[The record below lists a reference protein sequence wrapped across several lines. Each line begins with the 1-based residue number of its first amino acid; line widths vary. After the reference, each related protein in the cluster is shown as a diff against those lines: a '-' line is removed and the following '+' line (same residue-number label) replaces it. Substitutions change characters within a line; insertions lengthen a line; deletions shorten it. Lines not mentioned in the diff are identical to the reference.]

1 MSIGYS
7 TQKGYNRGMDDGIK
21 YSLGLDIGTTSV
33 GWAVVNL
40 DKERIEDLGVRIF
53 ERPEHPK
60 DGKSLAEP
68 RRAARSTRRRL
79 RRRRQRLNYLKQFFI
94 NQGLLT
100 RQEVDDTIS
109 SAHTKAWRQAHDPYQ
124 LRVKG
129 LTKKLSPDELLIAL
143 YHIAK
148 RRGYKSNR
156 KSIEQSD
163 TTGDGKKVN
172 SAISKNDQILSEMKY
187 SSVSQALL
195 TDDRFR
201 ERKRNTIDDYR
212 YSFSRVDFLDEI
224 RHILDRQKD
233 FYPNELSI
241 DHINQLLGI
250 DVYHDEKGQP
260 IPIDHKLTNNDIN
273 RLTKHGQT
281 TLNGI
286 FYQRPFMTSELIN
299 RMRGKCPLEKDQPRA
314 PKASYSF
321 ELFRLAEDLS
331 HLQYTLD
338 FVETGTDWQVRKERK
353 RQAQFLT
360 ADQIEACVD
369 KCLKTQTVK
378 YSAIREVLGFKDDN
392 SFQFTYIRGK
402 SPDEKTLA
410 KDPLAKEKNTFAQ
423 LRFYHGVKSVLKDLP
438 DDWQNVSSDQDLF
451 DKIGEVLTC
460 NKDDYSIREGLI
472 EVNKDR
478 SAQGKA
484 ELSDEAINTIVNSK
498 LSFAGFGH
506 LSLVALRK
514 ITPYL
519 LKGNG
524 MTYDKAVEEAGYQFN
539 AKLSGHKNLLPP
551 LSEEESHQI
560 TNPVVKRAVSQTI
573 KVVNAIIHKYG
584 APYRIGIECAGE
596 LAKSFKERE
605 DIKKRQDKNAEN
617 NQEAVKELRSGK
629 LGSDG
634 EQFEAQVAPT
644 GTSITKL
651 NFYKQ
656 QDCKCPYCGEPLN
669 INRIFSDDNYAEI
682 DHIIPFSI
690 CGNDTKANKVLV
702 HTTCNQIKGNQTPYQ
717 TWGNDPER
725 WKIIEATARANHKL
739 GAAKQRRLLA
749 QTLPDED
756 WSLHAINDTRYI
768 SKFISRY
775 IKSNL
780 KFRPMDDADDDS
792 HTQRQ
797 RVIMPAGAITSY
809 LRRMWHIGHKD
820 REGDCLH
827 HSVDAVIVALTT
839 QAIIQDCSV
848 YSAYIDDHTKM
859 QFGDNASQAGS
870 AKLVRALQR
879 ITDPATGEIKE
890 VDYKELM
897 QDMLPWSRFD
907 EELRKREE
915 QPDPVNDNL
924 AIWRNKF
931 SDLYKDQDSDF
942 INRIHPIF
950 VSRMPKRGVSGKTN
964 KDTAY
969 SVKTKDNDDKT
980 RSTRV
985 KLVNLTLD
993 KLNNSAIRDVDET
1006 LYGQLKQYITD
1017 HQKWQNEKNKWKV
1030 ARQKQKKHLDKSS
1043 TDSEADLTPA
1053 DLPPEPIEP
1062 KVYKSGKRFDKNGN
1076 PISPIKSIKVYE
1088 PHPMTSGFLVNN
1100 DTAYVNNGSMV
1111 RLDVYKRPNKKGKI
1125 EHFFVPVYAHM
1136 IKRGH
1141 PEIKPTKI
1149 LPEPKKGTPKEIDS
1163 SFSFVCSLFPNDYVK
1178 ITLGGEVKEGY
1189 YVMYDNRNA
1198 RLTLLPHAGTSK
1210 DLPTK
1215 KKDETNDDQVDQSTD
1230 ETDDNDKKKTGIK
1243 RPNRYPAFRISPRS
1257 ATKIERLD
1265 INVLGDNYKWD

>member
-1 MSIGYS
+1 
-7 TQKGYNRGMDDGIK
+7 MDDGIK

-53 ERPEHPK
+53 ERPENPK
-60 DGKSLAEP
+60 NGKSLAEP
-68 RRAARSTRRRL
+68 RRTARSTRRRL

-100 RQEVDDTIS
+100 KQEVDNIIGST
-109 SAHTKAWRQAHDPYQ
+109 HTKAWHQAHDPYQ

-129 LTKKLSPDELLIAL
+129 LTEKLSPDELLIAL

-195 TDDRFR
+195 ADDRFR

-233 FYPNELSI
+233 FYPNEFSI

-360 ADQIEACVD
+360 ADQIKACVD

-378 YSAIREVLGFKDDN
+378 YSAIREALGFKGNN

-438 DDWQNVSSDQDLF
+438 NDWQDVSSDQDLF

-472 EVNKDR
+472 KVNKDR

-484 ELSDEAINTIVNSK
+484 ELSDEAINAIVNSK

-524 MTYDKAVEEAGYQFN
+524 MTYDKAVEEAGYQFT

-551 LSEEESHQI
+551 LNEEESHQI

-629 LGSDG
+629 LVSDG
-634 EQFEAQVAPT
+634 EQFEAQIVPT

-656 QDCKCPYCGEPLN
+656 QDCKCPYCGEP
-669 INRIFSDDNYAEI
+669 INLGKIFSDNNYAEI

-739 GAAKQRRLLA
+739 GAAKRRRLLT

-780 KFRPMDDADDDS
+780 KFRPMDDTDDDG

-797 RVIMPAGAITSY
+797 RVIMPVGAITSY

-820 REGDCLH
+820 REEDCLH

-848 YSAYIDDHTKM
+848 YSAYIDDRTKM

-890 VDYKELM
+890 ADYKELM
-897 QDMLPWSRFD
+897 QDMLPWPRFD

-915 QPDPVNDNL
+915 QPDPVNDTL

-950 VSRMPKRGVSGKTN
+950 VSRMPKRGVGGKTN
-964 KDTAY
+964 EDTAR

-985 KLVNLTLD
+985 GLANLTLD
-993 KLNNSAIRDVDET
+993 KLNSSAIRDVDET

-1017 HQKWQNEKNKWKV
+1017 RQKWQNEKNKWKA

-1043 TDSEADLTPA
+1043 TDSEADLTLA
-1053 DLPPEPIEP
+1053 NLPPEPIEP
-1062 KVYKSGKRFDKNGN
+1062 KVYKSNKRFDKNGN
-1076 PISPIKSIKVYE
+1076 PISPIKSIKVYKS
-1088 PHPMTSGFLVNN
+1088 HPMTSGFLVNN

-1111 RLDVYKRPNKKGKI
+1111 RLDVYKRPNKKGRI

-1136 IKRGH
+1136 IKKGH

-1149 LPEPKKGTPKEIDS
+1149 LPEPKKGTPKEIDD
-1163 SFSFVCSLFPNDYVK
+1163 SFSFVCSLFPNDYVRCHFPTNDTKSMEIVNEDGTKVTKKGLRRK
-1178 ITLGGEVKEGY
+1178 IGDNDYVDEGY
-1189 YVMYDNRNA
+1189 YVKYAISGGNM
-1198 RLTLLPHAGTSK
+1198 TFIKHSTSSK
-1210 DLPTK
+1210 DTSELIA
-1215 KKDETNDDQVDQSTD
+1215 VS
-1230 ETDDNDKKKTGIK
+1230 G
-1243 RPNRYPAFRISPRS
+1243 RPAFR
-1257 ATKIERLD
+1257 IERLD
-1265 INVLGDNYKWD
+1265 INVLGDNYRWD

>member
-1 MSIGYS
+1 
-7 TQKGYNRGMDDGIK
+7 MDDGIK

-53 ERPEHPK
+53 ERPENPK
-60 DGKSLAEP
+60 NGKSLAEP
-68 RRAARSTRRRL
+68 RRTARSTRRRL

-100 RQEVDDTIS
+100 KQEVDDIIG
-109 SAHTKAWRQAHDPYQ
+109 SAHTKAWHQAHDPYQ

-129 LTKKLSPDELLIAL
+129 LTEKLSPDELLIAL

-163 TTGDGKKVN
+163 TAGDGKKVN

-250 DVYHDEKGQP
+250 DVYHDENGQP

-360 ADQIEACVD
+360 ADQIKACVD

-438 DDWQNVSSDQDLF
+438 NDWQDVSSDQDLF

-484 ELSDEAINTIVNSK
+484 ELSDEAINAIVNSK

-560 TNPVVKRAVSQTI
+560 TNPVVKRAISQTI

-629 LGSDG
+629 LVSDG
-634 EQFEAQVAPT
+634 EQFEAQIAPT

-656 QDCKCPYCGEPLN
+656 QDCKCPYCGEP
-669 INRIFSDDNYAEI
+669 INLSKIFSDDNYAEI

-702 HTTCNQIKGNQTPYQ
+702 HTTCNQIKRNQTPYQ

-780 KFRPMDDADDDS
+780 KFRPMDDADDDG

-820 REGDCLH
+820 REEDCLH

-848 YSAYIDDHTKM
+848 YSAYIDDRTKM

-879 ITDPATGEIKE
+879 ITDPATGEVKE
-890 VDYKELM
+890 ADYKKLM
-897 QDMLPWSRFD
+897 QDMLPWPRFD

-950 VSRMPKRGVSGKTN
+950 VSRMPKRGVGGKTN
-964 KDTAY
+964 EDTAR

-980 RSTRV
+980 RSARV
-985 KLVNLTLD
+985 KLADLTLD
-993 KLNNSAIRDVDET
+993 KLNSSAIRDVDET

-1017 HQKWQNEKNKWKV
+1017 RQKWQNEKNKWKA

-1043 TDSEADLTPA
+1043 TDSEADLTLA
-1053 DLPPEPIEP
+1053 NLPPEPIEP
-1062 KVYKSGKRFDKNGN
+1062 KVYKSNKRFDKNGN
-1076 PISPIKSIKVYE
+1076 PISPIKSIKVYD

-1111 RLDVYKRPNKKGKI
+1111 RLDVYKHPNKKGKI

-1136 IKRGH
+1136 IKKGH

-1149 LPEPKKGTPKEIDS
+1149 LPEPAKGPKEIDS
-1163 SFSFVCSLFPNDYVK
+1163 SFSFVCSLFPNDYVRCHFPTNDTKSMEIVNEDGTKVTKKGLRRK
-1178 ITLGGEVKEGY
+1178 IGDNDYVDEGY
-1189 YVMYDNRNA
+1189 YVKYAISGGNM
-1198 RLTLLPHAGTSK
+1198 TFIKHSTSSK
-1210 DLPTK
+1210 DTSELIA
-1215 KKDETNDDQVDQSTD
+1215 VS
-1230 ETDDNDKKKTGIK
+1230 G
-1243 RPNRYPAFRISPRS
+1243 RPAFR
-1257 ATKIERLD
+1257 IERLD

>member
-1 MSIGYS
+1 MSIGYL
-7 TQKGYNRGMDDGIK
+7 TQRGYNKGMDDGIK

-53 ERPEHPK
+53 ERPENPK
-60 DGKSLAEP
+60 NGKSLAEP
-68 RRAARSTRRRL
+68 RRTARSTRRRL

-100 RQEVDDTIS
+100 KQEVDNIIGST
-109 SAHTKAWRQAHDPYQ
+109 HTKAWHQAHDPYQ

-129 LTKKLSPDELLIAL
+129 LTEKLSPDELLIAL

-163 TTGDGKKVN
+163 TAGDGKKVN

-250 DVYHDEKGQP
+250 DVYHDENGQP

-360 ADQIEACVD
+360 ADQIKACVD

-438 DDWQNVSSDQDLF
+438 NDWQDVSSDQDLF
-451 DKIGEVLTC
+451 DKIGEVLTY

-472 EVNKDR
+472 EVNKDQ

-484 ELSDEAINTIVNSK
+484 ELSDEAINAIVNSK

-573 KVVNAIIHKYG
+573 KVVNAIIRKYG

-596 LAKSFKERE
+596 LAKNFKERE
-605 DIKKRQDKNAEN
+605 DIKKRQNKNAEN

-629 LGSDG
+629 LVSDG
-634 EQFEAQVAPT
+634 EQFEAQIAPT

-656 QDCKCPYCGEPLN
+656 QDCKCPYCGEP
-669 INRIFSDDNYAEI
+669 INLSKIFSDDNYAEI

-725 WKIIEATARANHKL
+725 WKIIEATARANHKF

-749 QTLPDED
+749 QTLPDDD

-780 KFRPMDDADDDS
+780 KFRPMDDTDDDG

-820 REGDCLH
+820 REEDCLH

-890 VDYKELM
+890 ADYKELM
-897 QDMLPWSRFD
+897 QDMLPWPRFD

-931 SDLYKDQDSDF
+931 SDLYNDQDSDF

-950 VSRMPKRGVSGKTN
+950 VSRMPKRGVGGKTN
-964 KDTAY
+964 EDTAR

-980 RSTRV
+980 RSARV
-985 KLVNLTLD
+985 KLADLTLD
-993 KLNNSAIRDVDET
+993 KLNSSAIRDVDET

-1017 HQKWQNEKNKWKV
+1017 RRKWQNEKNKWKA

-1043 TDSEADLTPA
+1043 TDSEADLTLA
-1053 DLPPEPIEP
+1053 NLPPEPIEP
-1062 KVYKSGKRFDKNGN
+1062 KVYKSNKRFDKNGN
-1076 PISPIKSIKVYE
+1076 PISPIKSIKVYD

-1111 RLDVYKRPNKKGKI
+1111 RLDVYKHPNKKGKI

-1136 IKRGH
+1136 IKKGH

-1149 LPEPKKGTPKEIDS
+1149 LPEPAKGPKEIDS
-1163 SFSFVCSLFPNDYVK
+1163 SFSFVCSLFPNDYVRCHFPTNDTKSMEIVNEDGTKVTKKGLRRK
-1178 ITLGGEVKEGY
+1178 IGDNDYVDEGY
-1189 YVMYDNRNA
+1189 YVKYAISGGNM
-1198 RLTLLPHAGTSK
+1198 TFIKHSTSSK
-1210 DLPTK
+1210 DTSELIA
-1215 KKDETNDDQVDQSTD
+1215 VS
-1230 ETDDNDKKKTGIK
+1230 G
-1243 RPNRYPAFRISPRS
+1243 RPAFR
-1257 ATKIERLD
+1257 IERLD

>member
-1 MSIGYS
+1 MSIGYL
-7 TQKGYNRGMDDGIK
+7 TQRGYNRDMDDGIK

-53 ERPEHPK
+53 ERPENPK
-60 DGKSLAEP
+60 NGKSLAEP
-68 RRAARSTRRRL
+68 RRTARSTRRRL

-100 RQEVDDTIS
+100 KQEVDDIIG
-109 SAHTKAWRQAHDPYQ
+109 SAHTKAWHQAHDPYR

-129 LTKKLSPDELLIAL
+129 LTEKLSPDELLIAL

-195 TDDRFR
+195 TDNRFR

-212 YSFSRVDFLDEI
+212 CSFSRVDFLDEI

-233 FYPNELSI
+233 FYPNEFSI

-360 ADQIEACVD
+360 ADQIKACID
-369 KCLKTQTVK
+369 KCLQTQNVK
-378 YSAIREVLGFKDDN
+378 YSAIREVLGFKNNN

-438 DDWQNVSSDQDLF
+438 NDWQDVSSDQDLF

-484 ELSDEAINTIVNSK
+484 ELSDEAINAIVNSK

-514 ITPYL
+514 ITPSL

-539 AKLSGHKNLLPP
+539 ARLSGHKNLLPP

-596 LAKSFKERE
+596 LAKSFNERK

-629 LGSDG
+629 LVFDG
-634 EQFEAQVAPT
+634 EQFEAQIAPT

-656 QDCKCPYCGEPLN
+656 QDCKCPYCGEP
-669 INRIFSDDNYAEI
+669 INLSKIFSDDNYAEI

-739 GAAKQRRLLA
+739 GAAKRRRLLA

-780 KFRPMDDADDDS
+780 KFRPMDDTDDDG

-820 REGDCLH
+820 REEDCLH

-859 QFGDNASQAGS
+859 QLGDNASQTGS

-890 VDYKELM
+890 ADYKELM
-897 QDMLPWSRFD
+897 QDMLPWPRFD

-950 VSRMPKRGVSGKTN
+950 VSRMPKRGVGGKTN
-964 KDTAY
+964 EDTAR

-980 RSTRV
+980 RSARV
-985 KLVNLTLD
+985 KLADLTLD
-993 KLNNSAIRDVDET
+993 KLNSSAIRDVDET

-1017 HQKWQNEKNKWKV
+1017 RQKWQNEKNKWKA

-1043 TDSEADLTPA
+1043 TDSEADLTLA
-1053 DLPPEPIEP
+1053 NLPPEPIEP
-1062 KVYKSGKRFDKNGN
+1062 KVYKSNKRFDKNGN
-1076 PISPIKSIKVYE
+1076 PISPIKSIKVYD

-1111 RLDVYKRPNKKGKI
+1111 RLDVYKRPNKRGKI

-1136 IKRGH
+1136 IKKGH

-1149 LPEPKKGTPKEIDS
+1149 LPESKKGAPKEIDS

-1178 ITLGGEVKEGY
+1178 ITLGGEVEEGY
-1189 YVMYDNRNA
+1189 YVSYDIQSA
-1198 RLTLLPHAGTSK
+1198 RITLLPHAGTSK
-1210 DLPTK
+1210 NLPTK
-1215 KKDETNDDQVDQSTD
+1215 KKYETNGDQTDQLT
-1230 ETDDNDKKKTGIK
+1230 EEADDNGKKKTGVK
-1243 RPNRYPAFRISPRS
+1243 HPNRYPAFRIAPRS

>member
-1 MSIGYS
+1 MSIGYL
-7 TQKGYNRGMDDGIK
+7 TQRGYNRGMDDGIK

-53 ERPEHPK
+53 ERPENPK
-60 DGKSLAEP
+60 NGKSLAEP
-68 RRAARSTRRRL
+68 RRTARSTRRRL

-100 RQEVDDTIS
+100 KQEVDDIIG
-109 SAHTKAWRQAHDPYQ
+109 SAHTKAWHQAHDPYQ

-129 LTKKLSPDELLIAL
+129 LTEKLSPDELLIAL

-250 DVYHDEKGQP
+250 DVYHDENGQP

-360 ADQIEACVD
+360 ADQIKACVD

-438 DDWQNVSSDQDLF
+438 NDWQDVSSDQDLF

-484 ELSDEAINTIVNSK
+484 ELSDEAINAIVNSK

-629 LGSDG
+629 LVSDG
-634 EQFEAQVAPT
+634 EQFEAQIAPT

-656 QDCKCPYCGEPLN
+656 QDCKCPYCGEP
-669 INRIFSDDNYAEI
+669 INLSKIFSDDNYAEI

-739 GAAKQRRLLA
+739 GAAKRRRLLT

-780 KFRPMDDADDDS
+780 KFRPMDDTDDDG

-820 REGDCLH
+820 REEDCLH

-890 VDYKELM
+890 ADYKELM
-897 QDMLPWSRFD
+897 QDMLPWPRFD

-950 VSRMPKRGVSGKTN
+950 VSRMPKRGVGGKTN
-964 KDTAY
+964 EDTAR

-985 KLVNLTLD
+985 GLANLTLD
-993 KLNNSAIRDVDET
+993 KLNSSAIRDVDET

-1017 HQKWQNEKNKWKV
+1017 RQKWQNEKNKWKA

-1043 TDSEADLTPA
+1043 TDSEADLTLA
-1053 DLPPEPIEP
+1053 NLPPEPIEP
-1062 KVYKSGKRFDKNGN
+1062 KVYKSNKRFDKNGN
-1076 PISPIKSIKVYE
+1076 PISPIKSIKVYKS
-1088 PHPMTSGFLVNN
+1088 HPMTSGFLVNN

-1111 RLDVYKRPNKKGKI
+1111 RLDVYKRPNKKGRI

-1136 IKRGH
+1136 IKKGH

-1149 LPEPKKGTPKEIDS
+1149 LPEPKKGTPKEIDD
-1163 SFSFVCSLFPNDYVK
+1163 SFSFVCSLFPNDYVRCHFPTNDTKSMEIVNEDGTKVTKKGLRRK
-1178 ITLGGEVKEGY
+1178 IGDNDYVDEGY
-1189 YVMYDNRNA
+1189 YVKYAISGGNM
-1198 RLTLLPHAGTSK
+1198 TFIKHSTSSK
-1210 DLPTK
+1210 DTSELIA
-1215 KKDETNDDQVDQSTD
+1215 VS
-1230 ETDDNDKKKTGIK
+1230 G
-1243 RPNRYPAFRISPRS
+1243 RPAFR
-1257 ATKIERLD
+1257 IERLD

>member
-1 MSIGYS
+1 
-7 TQKGYNRGMDDGIK
+7 MDDGIK

-53 ERPEHPK
+53 ERPENPK
-60 DGKSLAEP
+60 NGKSLAEP
-68 RRAARSTRRRL
+68 RRTARSTRRRL

-100 RQEVDDTIS
+100 KQEVDDIIG
-109 SAHTKAWRQAHDPYQ
+109 SAHTKAWHQAHDPYQ

-129 LTKKLSPDELLIAL
+129 LTEKLSPDELLIAL

-250 DVYHDEKGQP
+250 DVYHDENGQP

-360 ADQIEACVD
+360 ADQIKACVD

-438 DDWQNVSSDQDLF
+438 NDWQDVSSDQDLF

-484 ELSDEAINTIVNSK
+484 ELSDEAINAIVNSK

-629 LGSDG
+629 LVSDG
-634 EQFEAQVAPT
+634 EQFEAQIAPT

-656 QDCKCPYCGEPLN
+656 QDCKCPYCGEP
-669 INRIFSDDNYAEI
+669 INLSKIFSDDNYAEI

-739 GAAKQRRLLA
+739 GAAKRRRLLT

-780 KFRPMDDADDDS
+780 KFRPMDDTDDDG

-820 REGDCLH
+820 REEDCLH

-890 VDYKELM
+890 ADYKELM
-897 QDMLPWSRFD
+897 QDMLPWPRFD

-950 VSRMPKRGVSGKTN
+950 VSRMPKRGVGGKTN
-964 KDTAY
+964 EDTAR

-985 KLVNLTLD
+985 GLANLTLD
-993 KLNNSAIRDVDET
+993 KLNSSAIRDVDET

-1017 HQKWQNEKNKWKV
+1017 RQKWQNEKNKWKA

-1043 TDSEADLTPA
+1043 TDSEADLTLA
-1053 DLPPEPIEP
+1053 NLPPEPIEP
-1062 KVYKSGKRFDKNGN
+1062 KVYKSNKRFDKNGN
-1076 PISPIKSIKVYE
+1076 PISPIKSIKVYKS
-1088 PHPMTSGFLVNN
+1088 HPMTSGFLVNN

-1111 RLDVYKRPNKKGKI
+1111 RLDVYKRPNKKGRI

-1136 IKRGH
+1136 IKKGH

-1149 LPEPKKGTPKEIDS
+1149 LPEPKKGTPKEIDD
-1163 SFSFVCSLFPNDYVK
+1163 SFSFVCSLFPNDYVRCHFPTNDTKSMEIVNEDGTKVTKKGLRRK
-1178 ITLGGEVKEGY
+1178 IGDNDYVDEGY
-1189 YVMYDNRNA
+1189 YVKYAISGGNM
-1198 RLTLLPHAGTSK
+1198 TFIKHSTSSK
-1210 DLPTK
+1210 DTSELIA
-1215 KKDETNDDQVDQSTD
+1215 VS
-1230 ETDDNDKKKTGIK
+1230 G
-1243 RPNRYPAFRISPRS
+1243 RPAFR
-1257 ATKIERLD
+1257 IERLD

>member
-1 MSIGYS
+1 MSIGYL
-7 TQKGYNRGMDDGIK
+7 TQRGYNKGMDDGIK

-53 ERPEHPK
+53 ERPENPK
-60 DGKSLAEP
+60 NGKSLAEP
-68 RRAARSTRRRL
+68 RRTARSTRRRL

-100 RQEVDDTIS
+100 KQEVDNIIGST
-109 SAHTKAWRQAHDPYQ
+109 HTKAWHQAHDPYQ

-129 LTKKLSPDELLIAL
+129 LTEKLSPDELLIAL

-163 TTGDGKKVN
+163 TAGDGKKVN

-250 DVYHDEKGQP
+250 DVYHDENGQP

-360 ADQIEACVD
+360 ADQIKACVD

-438 DDWQNVSSDQDLF
+438 NDWQDVSSDQDLF
-451 DKIGEVLTC
+451 DKIGEVLTY

-472 EVNKDR
+472 EVNKDQ

-484 ELSDEAINTIVNSK
+484 ELSDEAINAIVNSK

-573 KVVNAIIHKYG
+573 KVVNAIIRKYG

-596 LAKSFKERE
+596 LAKNFKERE
-605 DIKKRQDKNAEN
+605 DIKKRQNKNAEN

-629 LGSDG
+629 LVSDG
-634 EQFEAQVAPT
+634 EQFEAQIAPT

-656 QDCKCPYCGEPLN
+656 QDCKCPYCGEP
-669 INRIFSDDNYAEI
+669 INLSKIFSDDNYAEI

-717 TWGNDPER
+717 TWSNDPER
-725 WKIIEATARANHKL
+725 WKIIEATARANHKF

-749 QTLPDED
+749 QTLPDDD

-780 KFRPMDDADDDS
+780 KFRPMDDTDDDG

-820 REGDCLH
+820 REEDCLH

-890 VDYKELM
+890 ADYKELM
-897 QDMLPWSRFD
+897 QDMLPWPRFD

-931 SDLYKDQDSDF
+931 SDLYNDQDSDF

-950 VSRMPKRGVSGKTN
+950 VSRMPKRGVGGKTN
-964 KDTAY
+964 EDTAR

-980 RSTRV
+980 RSARV
-985 KLVNLTLD
+985 KLADLTLD
-993 KLNNSAIRDVDET
+993 KLNSSAIRDVDET

-1017 HQKWQNEKNKWKV
+1017 RRKWQNEKNKWKA

-1043 TDSEADLTPA
+1043 TDSEADLTLA
-1053 DLPPEPIEP
+1053 NLPPEPIEP
-1062 KVYKSGKRFDKNGN
+1062 KVYKSNKRFDKNGN
-1076 PISPIKSIKVYE
+1076 PISPIKSIKVYD

-1111 RLDVYKRPNKKGKI
+1111 RLDVYKHPNKKGKI

-1136 IKRGH
+1136 IKKGH

-1149 LPEPKKGTPKEIDS
+1149 LPEPAKGPKEIDS
-1163 SFSFVCSLFPNDYVK
+1163 SFSFVCSLFPNDYVRCHFPTNDTKSMEIVNEDGTKVTKKGLRRK
-1178 ITLGGEVKEGY
+1178 IGDNDYVDEGY
-1189 YVMYDNRNA
+1189 YVKYAISGGNM
-1198 RLTLLPHAGTSK
+1198 TFIKHSTSSK
-1210 DLPTK
+1210 DTSELIA
-1215 KKDETNDDQVDQSTD
+1215 VS
-1230 ETDDNDKKKTGIK
+1230 G
-1243 RPNRYPAFRISPRS
+1243 RPAFR
-1257 ATKIERLD
+1257 IERLD

>member
-1 MSIGYS
+1 MSIGYLA
-7 TQKGYNRGMDDGIK
+7 QRGYNRGMDDGIK

-53 ERPEHPK
+53 ERPENPK
-60 DGKSLAEP
+60 NGKSLAEP
-68 RRAARSTRRRL
+68 RRTARSTRRRL

-100 RQEVDDTIS
+100 KQEVDDIIG
-109 SAHTKAWRQAHDPYQ
+109 SAHTKAWHQAHDPYQ

-129 LTKKLSPDELLIAL
+129 LTEKLSPDELLIAL

-195 TDDRFR
+195 ADDRFR

-250 DVYHDEKGQP
+250 DVYHDENGQP

-338 FVETGTDWQVRKERK
+338 FVETGTDWQAHKERK

-360 ADQIEACVD
+360 ADQIKACID

-410 KDPLAKEKNTFAQ
+410 KYPLAKEKNTFAQ

-438 DDWQNVSSDQDLF
+438 NDWQDVSSDQDLF

-472 EVNKDR
+472 EVNKDQ
-478 SAQGKA
+478 SAQSKA
-484 ELSDEAINTIVNSK
+484 ELSDEAINAIVNSK

-629 LGSDG
+629 LVSDG

-669 INRIFSDDNYAEI
+669 LNKIFSDDNYAEI

-780 KFRPMDDADDDS
+780 KFRPMDDTDDDG

-859 QFGDNASQAGS
+859 QFGDNTSQTGS

-890 VDYKELM
+890 ADYKELM
-897 QDMLPWSRFD
+897 QDMLPWPRFD

-915 QPDPVNDNL
+915 QPDPVNDTL

-950 VSRMPKRGVSGKTN
+950 VSRMPKRQGTGAAN
-964 KDTAY
+964 KETVR
-969 SVKTKDNDDKT
+969 SNKTKDDDGKT
-980 RSTRV
+980 RSAKV
-985 KLVNLTLD
+985 KLRDLTL
-993 KLNNSAIRDVDET
+993 KQLSNSAISSNEGVYE
-1006 LYGQLKQYITD
+1006 QIKQYIVD
-1017 HQKWQNEKNKWKV
+1017 RDKWKDEIK
-1030 ARQKQKKHLDKSS
+1030 AWRKAKKASKQTPN
-1043 TDSEADLTPA
+1043 TDEANDGRDEPSVPA
-1053 DLPPEPIEP
+1053 EPREP
-1062 KVYKSGKRFDKNGN
+1062 KVYKSNRRFDRNGN
-1076 PISPIKSIKVYE
+1076 PISPIKSIKVYD

-1111 RLDVYKRPNKKGKI
+1111 RLDVYKRPNMRGKI

-1136 IKRGH
+1136 IRKGH
-1141 PEIKPTKI
+1141 PEIRPTKI
-1149 LPEPKKGTPKEIDS
+1149 LPEPKRGTPKEIDD

-1178 ITLGGEVKEGY
+1178 VTLDSEVKEGY
-1189 YVMYDNRNA
+1189 YVAYDITNCKIK
-1198 RLTLLPHAGTSK
+1198 LLPHAGTSK

-1215 KKDETNDDQVDQSTD
+1215 GKDKSNSDQSDQSADETN
-1230 ETDDNDKKKTGIK
+1230 DNDKKKTGTK
-1243 RPNRYPAFRISPRS
+1243 HPNRYPAFRIAPRS

>member
-1 MSIGYS
+1 MSIGYL

-53 ERPEHPK
+53 ERPENPK
-60 DGKSLAEP
+60 NGKSLAEP
-68 RRAARSTRRRL
+68 RRTARSTRRRL

-100 RQEVDDTIS
+100 KQEVDNIIGST
-109 SAHTKAWRQAHDPYQ
+109 HTKAWRQTHDPYQ

-129 LTKKLSPDELLIAL
+129 LTEKLSPDELLIAL

-353 RQAQFLT
+353 RQAKFLT
-360 ADQIEACVD
+360 ADQIKACVD

-378 YSAIREVLGFKDDN
+378 YSAIREILGFKDDN

-438 DDWQNVSSDQDLF
+438 NDWQDVSSDQDLF

-484 ELSDEAINTIVNSK
+484 ELSDEAINAIVNSK

-539 AKLSGHKNLLPP
+539 ARLSGHKNLLPP
-551 LSEEESHQI
+551 LNEEESHQI
-560 TNPVVKRAVSQTI
+560 TNPVVKRAVSQAI

-596 LAKSFKERE
+596 LAKSFNERKE
-605 DIKKRQDKNAEN
+605 IKKRQDKNAES

-669 INRIFSDDNYAEI
+669 INKIFSDDNYAEI

-780 KFRPMDDADDDS
+780 KFRPMDDADDDG

-820 REGDCLH
+820 REEDCLH

-859 QFGDNASQAGS
+859 QFGNNASQAGS

-890 VDYKELM
+890 ADYKELM
-897 QDMLPWSRFD
+897 QDMLPWPRFD

-950 VSRMPKRGVSGKTN
+950 VSRMPKRGVGGKTN
-964 KDTAY
+964 EDTAR

-980 RSTRV
+980 RSARV
-985 KLVNLTLD
+985 KLADLTLD
-993 KLNNSAIRDVDET
+993 KLNSSAIRDVDET

-1017 HQKWQNEKNKWKV
+1017 RQKWQNEKNKWKA

-1043 TDSEADLTPA
+1043 TDSEADLTLA
-1053 DLPPEPIEP
+1053 NLPPEPIEP
-1062 KVYKSGKRFDKNGN
+1062 KVYKSNKRFDKNGN
-1076 PISPIKSIKVYE
+1076 PISPIKSIKVYD
-1088 PHPMTSGFLVNN
+1088 PHPTTSGFLVNN

-1111 RLDVYKRPNKKGKI
+1111 RLDVYKHPNKKGKI

-1136 IKRGH
+1136 IKKGH

-1149 LPEPKKGTPKEIDS
+1149 LPEPAKGPKEIDS
-1163 SFSFVCSLFPNDYVK
+1163 SFSFVCSLFPNDYVRCHFPTNDTKSMEIVNEDGTKVTKKGLRRK
-1178 ITLGGEVKEGY
+1178 IGDNDYVDEGY
-1189 YVMYDNRNA
+1189 YVKYAISGGNM
-1198 RLTLLPHAGTSK
+1198 TFIKHSTSSK
-1210 DLPTK
+1210 DTSELIA
-1215 KKDETNDDQVDQSTD
+1215 VS
-1230 ETDDNDKKKTGIK
+1230 G
-1243 RPNRYPAFRISPRS
+1243 RPAFR
-1257 ATKIERLD
+1257 IERLD

>member
-1 MSIGYS
+1 MSIGYLA
-7 TQKGYNRGMDDGIK
+7 QRGYNRGMDDGIK

-53 ERPEHPK
+53 ERPENPK
-60 DGKSLAEP
+60 NGKSLAEP
-68 RRAARSTRRRL
+68 RRTARSTRRRL

-100 RQEVDDTIS
+100 KQEVDDIIS
-109 SAHTKAWRQAHDPYQ
+109 SAHTKAWHQAHDPYQ

-129 LTKKLSPDELLIAL
+129 LTEKLSPDELLIAL

-195 TDDRFR
+195 ADDRFR

-250 DVYHDEKGQP
+250 DVYHDEEGQP

-360 ADQIEACVD
+360 ADQIKACVD

-378 YSAIREVLGFKDDN
+378 YSAIREVLGFMDDN

-410 KDPLAKEKNTFAQ
+410 KDPLAKEKNTFTQ

-438 DDWQNVSSDQDLF
+438 NDWQDVSSDQDLF

-478 SAQGKA
+478 SARGKA
-484 ELSDEAINTIVNSK
+484 ELSDEAINAIVNSK

-524 MTYDKAVEEAGYQFN
+524 MTYDKAVEEAGYQFT

-605 DIKKRQDKNAEN
+605 DIKKRQDKNTEN

-656 QDCKCPYCGEPLN
+656 QDCKCPYCGEPINL
-669 INRIFSDDNYAEI
+669 NRIFSDDNYAEI

-780 KFRPMDDADDDS
+780 KFRPMDDTDDDG

-820 REGDCLH
+820 REEDCLH

-848 YSAYIDDHTKM
+848 YSAYIDDRTKM

-890 VDYKELM
+890 ADYKELM
-897 QDMLPWSRFD
+897 QDMLPWPRFD

-915 QPDPVNDNL
+915 QPDPVNDTL

-950 VSRMPKRGVSGKTN
+950 VSRMPKRGASGKTN
-964 KDTAY
+964 KDTIY
-969 SVKTKDNDDKT
+969 SAKTRDNDGKT

-985 KLVNLTLD
+985 RLADLTLD
-993 KLNNSAIRDVDET
+993 RLKKSAIRDADET
-1006 LYGQLKQYITD
+1006 LYGQLEQYVADHKQWLD
-1017 HQKWQNEKNKWKV
+1017 ENKKWK
-1030 ARQKQKKHLDKSS
+1030 AAQREQKKLLKKSS
-1043 TDSEADLTPA
+1043 TGETTSTLAE
-1053 DLPPEPIEP
+1053 LPPEPIEP
-1062 KVYKSGKRFDKNGN
+1062 KIYKNGKRFDKNGN
-1076 PISPIKSIKVYE
+1076 PISPIKSIKIYD
-1088 PHPMTSGFLVNN
+1088 PNPDTSGLLINQGR
-1100 DTAYVNNGSMV
+1100 AYVGNDSMV
-1111 RLDVYKRPNKKGKI
+1111 RLDVYKRANRKGEI

-1136 IKRGH
+1136 IKKGH

-1149 LPEPKKGTPKEIDS
+1149 LPEPAKGPKEIDD

-1178 ITLGGEVKEGY
+1178 VTLGNEVKEGY
-1189 YVMYDNRNA
+1189 YVAYDIASCRIK
-1198 RLTLLPHAGTSK
+1198 LLPHAGTNK

-1215 KKDETNDDQVDQSTD
+1215 KNDKSSNGDQNDQLTD
-1230 ETDDNDKKKTGIK
+1230 EVGDNDKRKAKIK
-1243 RPNRYPAFRISPRS
+1243 HPNRYPAFRIAPRS

>member
-1 MSIGYS
+1 MSIGYL
-7 TQKGYNRGMDDGIK
+7 TQRGYNRGMDDGIK

-53 ERPEHPK
+53 ERPENPK
-60 DGKSLAEP
+60 NGKSLAEP
-68 RRAARSTRRRL
+68 RRTARSTRRRL

-100 RQEVDDTIS
+100 KQEVDDIIG
-109 SAHTKAWRQAHDPYQ
+109 SAHTKAWHQAHDPYQ

-129 LTKKLSPDELLIAL
+129 LTEKLSPDELLIAL

-172 SAISKNDQILSEMKY
+172 SAISKNDQLLSEMKY

-195 TDDRFR
+195 TDNRFR

-250 DVYHDEKGQP
+250 DVYHDENGQP

-299 RMRGKCPLEKDQPRA
+299 RMRGRCPLEKDQPRA

-338 FVETGTDWQVRKERK
+338 FVETGTDWQVRQERK

-360 ADQIEACVD
+360 ADQIKACVD

-438 DDWQNVSSDQDLF
+438 NDWQDVSNDQDLF

-484 ELSDEAINTIVNSK
+484 ELSDEAINAIVNSK

-524 MTYDKAVEEAGYQFN
+524 MTYDKAVEEAGYQFT

-551 LSEEESHQI
+551 LNEEESHQI

-573 KVVNAIIHKYG
+573 KVVNAIIRKYG

-629 LGSDG
+629 LVSDG
-634 EQFEAQVAPT
+634 EQFEAQIAPT

-656 QDCKCPYCGEPLN
+656 QDCKCPYCGEP
-669 INRIFSDDNYAEI
+669 INLSKIFSDDNYAEI

-780 KFRPMDDADDDS
+780 KFRPMDDADDDG

-820 REGDCLH
+820 REEDCLH

-859 QFGDNASQAGS
+859 QFGDNTSQAGS
-870 AKLVRALQR
+870 AKLVRALQQ

-890 VDYKELM
+890 ADYKELM
-897 QDMLPWSRFD
+897 QDMLPWPRFD

-950 VSRMPKRGVSGKTN
+950 VSRMPKRQGAGAVN
-964 KDTAY
+964 KETVR
-969 SVKTKDNDDKT
+969 SNKTKDDDGKT
-980 RSTRV
+980 RSAKV
-985 KLVNLTLD
+985 KLRDLTL
-993 KLNNSAIRDVDET
+993 KQLSNSAISSNEGVYE
-1006 LYGQLKQYITD
+1006 QIKQYIID
-1017 HQKWQNEKNKWKV
+1017 RDKWKDEIK
-1030 ARQKQKKHLDKSS
+1030 AWRKAKKASKQTSN
-1043 TDSEADLTPA
+1043 TDEANDGKDEPSVPA
-1053 DLPPEPIEP
+1053 EPREP
-1062 KVYKSGKRFDKNGN
+1062 KVYKADRRFDRNGN
-1076 PISPIKSIKVYE
+1076 PISPIKSIKVYD

-1111 RLDVYKRPNKKGKI
+1111 RLDVYKRPNKRGKI

-1136 IKRGH
+1136 IKKGH

-1178 ITLGGEVKEGY
+1178 VTLGSEVKEGY
-1189 YVMYDNRNA
+1189 YVAYDITNCKIK
-1198 RLTLLPHAGTSK
+1198 LLPHAGTSK

-1215 KKDETNDDQVDQSTD
+1215 GKDKSNSAQSDQSADETN
-1230 ETDDNDKKKTGIK
+1230 DNDKKKTGVK
-1243 RPNRYPAFRISPRS
+1243 HPNRYPAFRIAPRS

>member
-1 MSIGYS
+1 MSIGYL
-7 TQKGYNRGMDDGIK
+7 TQRGYNRGMDDGIK

-53 ERPEHPK
+53 ERPENPK
-60 DGKSLAEP
+60 NGKSLAEP
-68 RRAARSTRRRL
+68 RRTARSTRRRL

-100 RQEVDDTIS
+100 KQEVDDIIG
-109 SAHTKAWRQAHDPYQ
+109 SAHTKAWHQAHDPYQ

-129 LTKKLSPDELLIAL
+129 LTEKLSPDELLIAL

-163 TTGDGKKVN
+163 TAGDGKKVN

-250 DVYHDEKGQP
+250 DVYHDENGQP

-360 ADQIEACVD
+360 ADQIKACVD

-438 DDWQNVSSDQDLF
+438 NDWQDVSSDQDLF

-484 ELSDEAINTIVNSK
+484 ELSDEAINAIVNSK

-560 TNPVVKRAVSQTI
+560 TNPVVKRAISQTI

-629 LGSDG
+629 LVSDG
-634 EQFEAQVAPT
+634 EQFEAQIAPT

-656 QDCKCPYCGEPLN
+656 QDCKCPYCGEP
-669 INRIFSDDNYAEI
+669 INLSKIFSDDNYAEI

-702 HTTCNQIKGNQTPYQ
+702 HTTCNQIKRNQTPYQ

-780 KFRPMDDADDDS
+780 KFRPMDDADDDG

-820 REGDCLH
+820 REEDCLH

-848 YSAYIDDHTKM
+848 YSAYIDDRTKM

-879 ITDPATGEIKE
+879 ITDPATGEVKE
-890 VDYKELM
+890 ADYKKLM
-897 QDMLPWSRFD
+897 QDMLPWPRFD

-950 VSRMPKRGVSGKTN
+950 VSRMPKRGVGGKTN
-964 KDTAY
+964 EDTAR

-980 RSTRV
+980 RSARV
-985 KLVNLTLD
+985 KLADLTLD
-993 KLNNSAIRDVDET
+993 KLNSSAIRDVDET

-1017 HQKWQNEKNKWKV
+1017 RQKWQNEKNKWKA

-1043 TDSEADLTPA
+1043 TDSEADLTLA
-1053 DLPPEPIEP
+1053 NLPPEPIEP
-1062 KVYKSGKRFDKNGN
+1062 KVYKSNKRFDKNGN
-1076 PISPIKSIKVYE
+1076 PISPIKSIKVYD

-1111 RLDVYKRPNKKGKI
+1111 RLDVYKHPNKKGKI

-1136 IKRGH
+1136 IKKGH

-1149 LPEPKKGTPKEIDS
+1149 LPEPAKGPKEIDS
-1163 SFSFVCSLFPNDYVK
+1163 SFSFVCSLFPNDYVRCHFPTNDTKSMEIVNEDGTKVTKKGLRRK
-1178 ITLGGEVKEGY
+1178 IGDNDYVDEGY
-1189 YVMYDNRNA
+1189 YVKYAISGGNM
-1198 RLTLLPHAGTSK
+1198 TFIKHSTSSK
-1210 DLPTK
+1210 DTSELIA
-1215 KKDETNDDQVDQSTD
+1215 VS
-1230 ETDDNDKKKTGIK
+1230 G
-1243 RPNRYPAFRISPRS
+1243 RPAFR
-1257 ATKIERLD
+1257 IERLD